1 MDIELIKTDNKNIDF
16 IELTKLLDEDL
27 WARYGDIQAHYDK
40 HNTIDFINDAIVIY
54 KNKIPAACGA
64 FKEYSQDSAE
74 IKRIFVKKE
83 NRQQGLAK
91 LIVSKLEELI
101 RKQGYTYSILETG
114 QKQHEAINLYKAIGY
129 EIIENYAPYVGDSN
143 SVCMKKTLY

>member
-1 MDIELIKTDNKNIDF
+1 MDIELLKTDNRNTDF

-27 WARYGDIQAHYDK
+27 WTRYGDIQAHYDK
-40 HNTIDFINDAIVIY
+40 HNTIDYINEAIVIY
-54 KNKIPAACGA
+54 KNKMPVACGT
-64 FKEYSQDSAE
+64 FKEYNHDSAE

-91 LIVSKLEELI
+91 LIISKLEESI
-101 RKQGYTYSILETG
+101 IEQGYKYSILETG
-114 QKQHEAINLYKAIGY
+114 QKQNEAINLYKNIGY

-143 SVCMKKTLY
+143 SVCMKKSL

>member
-1 MDIELIKTDNKNIDF
+1 MDIELLKTDNKNTDF
-16 IELTKLLDEDL
+16 IELTQLLDEDL

-40 HNTIDFINDAIVIY
+40 HNIIDYINEAIVIY
-54 KNKIPAACGA
+54 KNKMPVACGA
-64 FKEYSQDSAE
+64 FKEYSHDSAE

-91 LIVSKLEELI
+91 LIISKLEELTK
-101 RKQGYTYSILETG
+101 KQGYKYSILETG
-114 QKQHEAINLYKAIGY
+114 QKQHEAINLYKNIGY